1 MSVRLNQASDTEGTL
16 PLLEQITLSEFVS
29 QLIQLSDQDRDELQQ
44 HSAKESPAGGF
55 RNESSRAEIK
65 ALSRSNERLNSE
77 VQDLRLDLKR
87 ASDALE
93 EHNSK
98 LDECEPS
105 QGAATSLLFCGNAQ
119 ELPTS
124 RPNPQ
129 TRASFAGLL
138 HDRSKGEEYSASED
152 ETEYYGN
159 GSRDSRQSLSQ
170 HLDAHSRH
178 ESRGRSTER
187 RRLTRDSLSRSPS
200 EGKFKGD
207 ESHPRSLTSREREQE
222 VRFAASPPLSGGR
235 SMSCGRKSVHY
246 D

>member
-1 MSVRLNQASDTEGTL
+1 MSVCLNQASDTEGTL
-16 PLLEQITLSEFVS
+16 PLLEQITLSEFIS

-44 HSAKESPAGGF
+44 HSAE
-55 RNESSRAEIK
+55 ECEAEV
-65 ALSRSNERLNSE
+65 LSRSNERLNSE
-77 VQDLRLDLKR
+77 VQDLRLSLKR

-93 EHNSK
+93 EHSSK

-159 GSRDSRQSLSQ
+159 GSCDSRRSLSRL
-170 HLDAHSRH
+170 LDAHSRH

-187 RRLTRDSLSRSPS
+187 RHLTCRLTP
-200 EGKFKGD
+200 
-207 ESHPRSLTSREREQE
+207 
-222 VRFAASPPLSGGR
+222 V
-235 SMSCGRKSVHY
+235 
-246 D
+246 